1 MTKSKIDLSI
11 SIVTYNSADLV
22 CQCLESIFG
31 HEHTFSFEVFVVD
44 NNSKDGSVQDI
55 QKRFPQVC
63 LIQNKKNWGF
73 ARATNQ
79 AIEKGRGRYMLLFN
93 PDIFALEGSIE
104 KLMEYM
110 DSHPDVGIA
119 GSRLLY
125 PDGALQLSCR
135 RFPTLATLFLRG
147 TRIGDL
153 FPGNRFLKEYLLE
166 HENHHQDLDVDWCLG
181 SCLMVRRKAID
192 EVGML
197 DDKYFMYY
205 EDIDYCYRMKQKSW
219 KITYLAS
226 TEMIHHY
233 QRKSASIPPNRYTLI
248 HLKSA
253 FYFFWKFWK
262 ERGFSTIL

>member
-1 MTKSKIDLSI
+1 MTKPKIDLSI
-11 SIVTYNSADLV
+11 SIVTYNSADMI
-22 CQCLESIFG
+22 CQCLESVFG
-31 HEHTFSFEVFVVD
+31 HDHAFSFEVFVVD
-44 NNSKDGSVQDI
+44 NNSKDSTVQNI

-79 AIEKGRGRYMLLFN
+79 AIEKSQSRYMLLLN
-93 PDIFALEGSIE
+93 PDIVVQKDSIE
-104 KLMEYM
+104 AMLTYM
-110 DSHPDVGIA
+110 DANPNVGVT

-125 PDGALQLSCR
+125 PNGTLQPSCR
-135 RFPTLATLFLRG
+135 NFPTLTTLLLRG
-147 TRIGDL
+147 TRLGDL
-153 FPGNRFLKEYLLE
+153 FPGNRFLEEYLLE
-166 HENHHQDLDVDWCLG
+166 HENHHHDLDVDWCLG
-181 SCLMVRRKAID
+181 SCLMVRREAID

-197 DDKYFMYY
+197 DDKFFMYY
-205 EDIDYCYRMKQKSW
+205 EDIDYCYRMKQKNW

-253 FYFFWKFWK
+253 FYFFWKFRK
-262 ERGFSTIL
+262 ERGFSTII